1 MNAGHWVFALAA
13 SALGGPAPLETGH
26 PARIQP
32 ASIASPATA
41 ASPRIRYTINEAWVY
56 TPGELTG
63 GEAVELADSAWSRVN
78 LPHTWNADD
87 AFTKALGYRRGV
99 GWYRKRLT
107 LDTSLRGKRLFL
119 FFEGANQ
126 VAEVFVNG
134 RSAGRHVGGYTAFAF
149 DVTDLI
155 RLDRTNVI
163 AVRVDNRHDED
174 IPPLN
179 ADFTFYG
186 GIYRDV
192 WLVATSPVHITLLDH
207 ASPGV
212 FIDTPE
218 ISREHATVRVRGTV
232 MNHGPRARR
241 VEVVNRVLNAA
252 GAEVTVMR
260 SRLQV
265 PAEGSA
271 PFEQRSTR
279 VMRPLL
285 WSPEEPNLYRVVTEI
300 HDGSVVADR
309 TSNPLGFRWFSIDA
323 QRGFSLNGQRYPL
336 YGTNRHQDRAVFGNA
351 LENSAHREDVA
362 LVKATGFNFLRL
374 AHYPQDPVVLDEMDR
389 QGLVGWE
396 EIPVVN
402 IISLSPAF
410 AENSERM
417 LVEMIRQHYNHPSIL
432 FWGYMNEVLL
442 RKPVP
447 MPEGYFARVLALTKR
462 LEARVKAEDATRA
475 TVTAISFDE
484 VDDGSGVQDVPD
496 VLGLNLYFGW
506 YYRTLEGL
514 GPYLDSLHARHP
526 TRPLLISEYGADSD
540 ERIHTLEPVAFDFSM
555 EHQQRFHE
563 SNFSQMRARDYL
575 VGTAVW
581 NQFDFGSKGRHD
593 SKPNI
598 NQKGLLYLDRKPKDV
613 WHYYRAVMR
622 RDTVL
627 HIATRDWLLRAGSSA
642 ADTRQPV
649 VVYSNLPRVELF
661 ANGLSLGALETVN
674 ATATWSVPFRA
685 GKNRLEARG
694 GNGVVDAV
702 DVSYED
708 RSLLFGARR
717 GSSSMI
723 AVNAGSHY
731 QYVDAS
737 GIVWEADH
745 PYRQGGWGYIG
756 GETRL
761 RHHRIYGT
769 NEDAL
774 YQVERIGAEQ
784 YRFDVPDGDYDVRL
798 LFVEQEYDRPG
809 QRVFDVEVN
818 GQQVFRGLD
827 LAASHGRYNAV
838 ERTIVANAAAGE
850 GITVRLNASI
860 GRTTIG
866 GIMLRGR

>member
-1 MNAGHWVFALAA
+1 
-13 SALGGPAPLETGH
+13 
-26 PARIQP
+26 
-32 ASIASPATA
+32 
-41 ASPRIRYTINEAWVY
+41 
-56 TPGELTG
+56 
-63 GEAVELADSAWSRVN
+63 
-78 LPHTWNADD
+78 
-87 AFTKALGYRRGV
+87 
-99 GWYRKRLT
+99 
-107 LDTSLRGKRLFL
+107 
-119 FFEGANQ
+119 
-126 VAEVFVNG
+126 
-134 RSAGRHVGGYTAFAF
+134 
-149 DVTDLI
+149 
-155 RLDRTNVI
+155 
-163 AVRVDNRHDED
+163 
-174 IPPLN
+174 
-179 ADFTFYG
+179 
-186 GIYRDV
+186 
-192 WLVATSPVHITLLDH
+192 
-207 ASPGV
+207 
-212 FIDTPE
+212 
-218 ISREHATVRVRGTV
+218 
-232 MNHGPRARR
+232 
-241 VEVVNRVLNAA
+241 
-252 GAEVTVMR
+252 
-260 SRLQV
+260 
-265 PAEGSA
+265 
-271 PFEQRSTR
+271 
-279 VMRPLL
+279 
-285 WSPEEPNLYRVVTEI
+285 
-300 HDGSVVADR
+300 
-309 TSNPLGFRWFSIDA
+309 
-323 QRGFSLNGQRYPL
+323 
-336 YGTNRHQDRAVFGNA
+336 
-351 LENSAHREDVA
+351 
-362 LVKATGFNFLRL
+362 
-374 AHYPQDPVVLDEMDR
+374 MDR

-402 IISLSPAF
+402 IISLSSAF

-447 MPEGYFARVLALTKR
+447 MPDGYFARVLALTRR

-563 SNFSQMRARDYL
+563 SNFSQMRAREYL

-642 ADTRQPV
+642 ADSRQPV
-649 VVYSNLPRVELF
+649 VVYSNLPRVELL
-661 ANGLSLGALETVN
+661 ANGVSLGALETVN

-694 GNGVVDAV
+694 GNGVVDVV

-708 RSLLFGARR
+708 RSGLFGARR

-737 GIVWEADH
+737 GTVWEADH
-745 PYRQGGWGYIG
+745 PYRPGGWGYIG

-761 RHHRIYGT
+761 RHHRIYGS

-798 LFVEQEYDRPG
+798 LFVEQEHDRPG

-838 ERTIVANAAAGE
+838 ERTIVVNAAAGE
-850 GITVRLNASI
+850 GITVRLNAAT

-866 GIMLRGR
+866 GIMLRAH